1 MYQFINYVKTKTNFS
16 GQTKRYC
23 GSQRKSTHYD
33 TLGITKDATK
43 KDIRSAFIKLS
54 KKIHPDK
61 SNETST
67 KSHND
72 FIKISEAYNV
82 LIKDYSRQQYDL
94 HLKYYSHDSSPNSYN
109 YYYNPN
115 SNSRT
120 YDGYNTYRSN
130 AYYRDF
136 SFYQDIN
143 NIRSRRRNATYDETT
158 IKNNK
163 FQAVIFCILLSII
176 GSILQF
182 LALTRSPVFNRENLI
197 KQSEKYYED
206 YYNVRRQAILTKD
219 AKQMFEKLQE
229 EDIDELNGNKYT
241 NNSY

>member
-1 MYQFINYVKTKTNFS
+1 MYQFFNHVRTKANFS
-16 GQTKRYC
+16 GQAKRYC
-23 GSQRKSTHYD
+23 GSQRKPTHYD
-33 TLGITKDATK
+33 ILGITKDATK

-82 LIKDYSRQQYDL
+82 LSKDYSRQQYDL
-94 HLKYYSHDSSPNSYN
+94 HLKYYSYESSPNSYN
-109 YYYNPN
+109 HYYNSN

-120 YDGYNTYRSN
+120 NDGYNTYRSN

-143 NIRSRRRNATYDETT
+143 NIRSRRRSGTYNETAN
-158 IKNNK
+158 KNLK
-163 FQAVIFCILLSII
+163 SQAVIFCIVLSII

-182 LALTRSPVFNRENLI
+182 AAITRSPVFNREDLV
-197 KQSEKYYED
+197 KRSEMYYEN
-206 YYNVRRQAILTKD
+206 YHNVRRQAIPKED
-219 AKQMFEKLQE
+219 AEQMFEKLKK
-229 EDIDELNGNKYT
+229 EDIDELKW
-241 NNSY
+241 